1 MAANAVFNT
10 HDVCVA
16 LMTQPNIVASDI
28 AALACVNKTAL
39 RAARESRGG
48 WRALLTRTL
57 PHASKRD
64 PVVALRAYKEVAN
77 RTPDVAEAMDC
88 KLVVL
93 CATGRWRGDLFHHL

>member
-1 MAANAVFNT
+1 MAATLPFVMAANAVFNT

-48 WRALLTRTL
+48 WRARLAPYLEKKCL
-57 PHASKRD
+57 FG
-64 PVVALRAYKEVAN
+64 N
-77 RTPDVAEAMDC
+77 IDC
-88 KLVVL
+88 RRRLAVS
-93 CATGRWRGDLFHHL
+93 WP